1 MSMFELRTGSPLVVS
16 NAQSNAQSN
25 ATFAKTNSRSSSIP
39 VPLFAWWGMFLAS
52 ATALCTS
59 CYLAWASITSSPVAG
74 CSSGSVF
81 DCSHVLHSRW
91 STIFSIPVSVP
102 AIATH
107 LLLLSMLL
115 GKSIPEKWQQLRW
128 GLVGFACLSAAA
140 AALWFIGLQVF
151 WIEHLCPYCMIAHT
165 GALILG
171 GLFLWSRPVNTKNL
185 RWVAFSAV
193 GGISGL
199 ILLQSL
205 SAAPQTHEIIEFST
219 SSESEST
226 PDEPMLFEAPAPQPQ
241 ASLEPKRFDSQLAFA
256 TSCVALVTN
265 PSMLLN
271 LELVADAD
279 ADETK
284 PRAAV
289 ILNSIKLETNGWPLL
304 GKADAELVFVEL
316 FDYTCEHCQRT
327 HKAIEGARQKFG
339 DRLAIIA
346 LPVPM
351 DGKCNPNVK
360 TSDPKHA
367 EACDLAKL
375 AVALWYVEREKFAE
389 FHHYLFE
396 KKPNYAAALIKAKE
410 MVDNEKLATTLSGTI
425 PSEYI
430 AKHIALYAKAGAG
443 NIPKLMFPKTSAVG
457 AIESTEVVVSLIDK
471 NAK

>member
-1 MSMFELRTGSPLVVS
+1 MFELRTGSPLVVS
-16 NAQSNAQSN
+16 SVQSLPKSATANSPSSN
-25 ATFAKTNSRSSSIP
+25 TAIP
-39 VPLFAWWGMFLAS
+39 NFAWWGMLLSS

-59 CYLAWASITSSPVAG
+59 CYLAWASLTSSPVAG
-74 CSSGSVF
+74 CGSGSVF

-91 STIFSIPVSVP
+91 SNIFSIPVSIP

-115 GKSIPEKWQQLRW
+115 GKSIPKKWQQVRW
-128 GLVGFACLSAAA
+128 GLIGFACLSASA

-151 WIEHLCPYCMIAHT
+151 WIEHICPYCMVAHT

-171 GLFLWSRPVNTKNL
+171 GLFLWTHPVSMKTL
-185 RWVAFSAV
+185 GWVAGSAV
-193 GGISGL
+193 GGVGAL
-199 ILLQSL
+199 ILSQSL
-205 SAAPQTHEIIEFST
+205 SPAPQTHEIIEFST
-219 SSESEST
+219 TNEGDTSS
-226 PDEPMLFEAPAPQPQ
+226 DEPMLFEAPAPLPQ
-241 ASLEPKRFDSQLAFA
+241 ASLLPNAFNNPFA
-256 TSCVALVTN
+256 IAASCVALLTE
-265 PSMLLN
+265 PSMLFSF
-271 LELVADAD
+271 ELTADP
-279 ADETK
+279 DEPK

-304 GKADAELVFVEL
+304 GKPDAELVFVEL

-346 LPVPM
+346 LPVPL
-351 DGKCNPNVK
+351 DAKCNPNIR

-367 EACDLAKL
+367 DACDLAKL
-375 AVALWYVEREKFAE
+375 AVAVWYVERDKFAE
-389 FHHYLFE
+389 FHHFLFE

-410 MVDNEKLATTLSGTI
+410 MVDNEKLTAALNGTI
-425 PSEYI
+425 PGEYI
-430 AKHIALYAKAGAG
+430 TKHIALYKQAGSG

-457 AIESTEVVVSLIDK
+457 AIESTEVVVSLIEK

>member
-16 NAQSNAQSN
+16 SVQSNPKSATANLPRSN
-25 ATFAKTNSRSSSIP
+25 AAIP
-39 VPLFAWWGMFLAS
+39 NLAWWGMLLSS

-59 CYLAWASITSSPVAG
+59 CYLAWASLTSSPVAG
-74 CSSGSVF
+74 CGSGSVF

-115 GKSIPEKWQQLRW
+115 GKSIPKKWQPLRW
-128 GLVGFACLSAAA
+128 GLVGFACLSASA

-151 WIEHLCPYCMIAHT
+151 WIEHICPYCMVAHT

-171 GLFLWSRPVNTKNL
+171 GLFLWTHPVSMKTL
-185 RWVAFSAV
+185 GWVAGSAV
-193 GGISGL
+193 GGVGAL
-199 ILLQSL
+199 ILSQSL
-205 SAAPQTHEIIEFST
+205 SPAPQTHEMIEFS
-219 SSESEST
+219 SPNDGDMNSG
-226 PDEPMLFEAPAPQPQ
+226 EPMLFEAPAPQPQ
-241 ASLEPKRFDSQLAFA
+241 ASLLPNAINNSFA
-256 TSCVALVTN
+256 VAASCVALLTET
-265 PSMLLN
+265 SMLFN
-271 LELVADAD
+271 FELTADP
-279 ADETK
+279 DEPK

-304 GKADAELVFVEL
+304 GKPDAELVFVEL

-346 LPVPM
+346 LPVPL
-351 DGKCNPNVK
+351 DAKCNPNIK

-367 EACDLAKL
+367 DACDLAKL
-375 AVALWYVEREKFAE
+375 AVAVWYVERDKFAE
-389 FHHYLFE
+389 FHHFLFE

-410 MVDNEKLATTLSGTI
+410 MVDNEKLTAAMNGTI
-425 PSEYI
+425 PGEYI
-430 AKHIALYAKAGAG
+430 AKHIALYKQAGSG

-457 AIESTEVVVSLIDK
+457 AIESTEVVVSLIEK

>member
-16 NAQSNAQSN
+16 SVQSNSK
-25 ATFAKTNSRSSSIP
+25 FAGTNSRSSSTT
-39 VPLFAWWGMFLAS
+39 VPNITWWGMLIAS
-52 ATALCTS
+52 FTALCTS

-91 STIFSIPVSVP
+91 STIFSVPVSIP

-107 LLLLSMLL
+107 LLLISMLL
-115 GKSIPEKWQQLRW
+115 GKSIPEKWQQVRW
-128 GLVGFACLSAAA
+128 GIVGFACLSASA
-140 AALWFIGLQVF
+140 AALWFIGLQLF
-151 WIEHLCPYCMIAHT
+151 WIEHLCPYCMVAHA

-171 GLFLWSRPVNTKNL
+171 GLFFWSRPVTPKTL
-185 RWVAFSAV
+185 RWVAGSAV

-219 SSESEST
+219 SNENEST
-226 PDEPMLFEAPAPQPQ
+226 SDEPMLFEAPAPQPQ
-241 ASLEPKRFDSQLAFA
+241 ASLLPKRFDSQFAIA
-256 TSCVALVTN
+256 TSCMALVTD

-271 LELVADAD
+271 LEIVADPD

-339 DRLAIIA
+339 DRLAIIV

-351 DGKCNPNVK
+351 DAKCNPNVK

-367 EACDLAKL
+367 DACDLAKL
-375 AVALWYVEREKFAE
+375 AVALWYVERDKFAE

-396 KKPNYAAALIKAKE
+396 KKPNYASALIKAKE
-410 MVDNEKLATTLSGTI
+410 MVDNEKLAATMSGTI

-430 AKHIALYAKAGAG
+430 TKHNALYMKAGSG

-457 AIESTEVVVSLIDK
+457 AIESTEVVVGLIEK
-471 NAK
+471 NAR

>member
-1 MSMFELRTGSPLVVS
+1 MSMFELRTGSPLVVPS
-16 NAQSNAQSN
+16 VQPNSM
-25 ATFAKTNSRSSSIP
+25 FAKTNSRSSSSTIP
-39 VPLFAWWGMFLAS
+39 DFAWWGMLLAS

-59 CYLAWASITSSPVAG
+59 CYLAWASLTSSPVAG

-91 STIFSIPVSVP
+91 STIFSIPVSIP

-107 LLLLSMLL
+107 ILLLSMLL
-115 GKSIPEKWQQLRW
+115 GKSIPEKWQQVRW
-128 GLVGFACLSAAA
+128 GLVGFACLSASA

-151 WIEHLCPYCMIAHT
+151 WIEHLCPYCMVAHT

-171 GLFLWSRPVNTKNL
+171 GLFLWYQPVNTTTL
-185 RWVAFSAV
+185 RWVAGSAV
-193 GGISGL
+193 GGIAGL

-219 SSESEST
+219 PNENEST
-226 PDEPMLFEAPAPQPQ
+226 QDEPMLFEAPAPQPQ
-241 ASLEPKRFDSQLAFA
+241 ASLLPKHFDSQLAIA
-256 TSCVALVTN
+256 TSFVALATA
-265 PSMLLN
+265 PSALLN
-271 LELVADAD
+271 LELVADFD

-304 GKADAELVFVEL
+304 GKPDAELVFVEL

-339 DRLAIIA
+339 DRLAIIV
-346 LPVPM
+346 LPVPL
-351 DGKCNPNVK
+351 DAKCNPNVK

-367 EACDLAKL
+367 DSCDLAKL
-375 AVALWYVEREKFAE
+375 AVAVWYVERDKFAE

-396 KKPNYAAALIKAKE
+396 KKPNYASALTKAKE
-410 MVDNEKLATTLSGTI
+410 MVDNEKLAAAMNGSI
-425 PSEYI
+425 PSEYV
-430 AKHIALYAKAGAG
+430 AKHIALYMKAGAG

-457 AIESTEVVVSLIDK
+457 AIESTEVVVGLIEK

>member
-1 MSMFELRTGSPLVVS
+1 ML
-16 NAQSNAQSN
+16 
-25 ATFAKTNSRSSSIP
+25 
-39 VPLFAWWGMFLAS
+39 LAS
-52 ATALCTS
+52 TIALCTS

-74 CSSGSVF
+74 CGSGSIF

-91 STIFSIPVSVP
+91 STIFSIPVSIP

-115 GKSIPEKWQQLRW
+115 SKSIPEKWQQVRW
-128 GLVGFACLSAAA
+128 GLVGFACLSSSA

-151 WIEHLCPYCMIAHT
+151 WIEHLCPYCMVAHT

-171 GLFLWSRPVNTKNL
+171 GLFLWSRPVRANTL
-185 RWVAFSAV
+185 RWVAGGAV
-193 GGISGL
+193 AGIAGL

-205 SAAPQTHEIIEFST
+205 SAAPQTHEIIEFPTSKENEST
-219 SSESEST
+219 S
-226 PDEPMLFEAPAPQPQ
+226 DEPMLFEAPAPQPQ
-241 ASLEPKRFDSQLAFA
+241 ASLLPNRFNSQFVLA
-256 TSCVALVTN
+256 TSCLALFTD
-265 PSMLLN
+265 PPMLLN
-271 LELVADAD
+271 LEFLADPD
-279 ADETK
+279 DDKSK
-284 PRAAV
+284 PRSAV
-289 ILNSIKLETNGWPLL
+289 ILNSTKLETNGWPLL
-304 GKADAELVFVEL
+304 GKPEAELVFVEM

-346 LPVPM
+346 LPVPL
-351 DGKCNPNVK
+351 DAKCNPNVK
-360 TSDPKHA
+360 TLDPKHA
-367 EACDLAKL
+367 DACDLAKL
-375 AVALWYVEREKFAE
+375 AVAVWYVERDKFAE

-410 MVDNEKLATTLSGTI
+410 MVDNEKLAAVMSGTI

-430 AKHIALYAKAGAG
+430 AKHIALYTKAGGG

-457 AIESTEVVVSLIDK
+457 AIESTEVVVGLIEK